1 MEDFQNELEQDKAG
15 ASVFAWVF
23 GGVVAWVVAIVW
35 LCV

>member
-15 ASVFAWVF
+15 ACVIAWVI
-23 GGVVAWVVAIVW
+23 GAAIVWVATIVW